1 MRYVQL
7 DERIVRV
14 GIEVRGRLNWY
25 EGLDIKASGTKF
37 ANANQ
42 NECQIQIGN
51 LSKGMRD
58 FILTE
63 TSPFNLN
70 RTPKSVIV
78 EAGRKSYGTFQI
90 FKGDIASS
98 VPSQPPD
105 ISVTLKCLTANFKK
119 GEVVAKNQAGTVKL
133 DRLAKNVADDLGL
146 ILEYQ
151 AKDKDIANYNYTGGA
166 LKQVDKLGELGR
178 VNAYVDDGKLIV
190 KDYNVPLTGRVTV
203 LNLDTG
209 MIGIPE
215 ITEQGIKVKFLMD
228 NQTTLGGVLRVTSL
242 IYPAV
247 NGDYSIYK
255 LNFDVASR
263 DAPFYWTAEA
273 KRI

>member
-1 MRYVQL
+1 MQL
-7 DERIVRV
+7 DPRIVRV
-14 GIEVRGRLNWY
+14 GIEVNGRLNWY

-42 NECQIQIGN
+42 NECQISIGN
-51 LSKGMRD
+51 LSKDVRD
-58 FILTE
+58 SILTE
-63 TSPFNLN
+63 TSPFNRN
-70 RTPKSVIV
+70 KTPKSVIV
-78 EAGRKSYGTFQI
+78 EAGRRSYGTFQI
-90 FKGDIASS
+90 FRGDIISS
-98 VPSQPPD
+98 VPTQPPD
-105 ISVTLKCLTANFKK
+105 ISVNLKCLTGNFSK
-119 GEVVAKNQAGTVKL
+119 GDVLARNQAGSVSIKKL
-133 DRLAKNVADDLGL
+133 SQTVADDLGL

-151 AKDKDIANYNYTGGA
+151 AKDKNISNYSYTGGA

-190 KDYNVPLTGRVTV
+190 KDYNVPLSGRVTV

-215 ITEQGIKVKFLMD
+215 ITEQGVKVKFLMD
-228 NQTTLGGVLRVTSL
+228 NQTTLGGMLRITSL
-242 IYPAV
+242 IYPAI

-255 LNFDVASR
+255 LNFDITSR
-263 DAPFYWTAEA
+263 ETNFYWIAEA

>member
-1 MRYVQL
+1 MQL
-7 DERIVRV
+7 DQRIVRV
-14 GIEVRGRLNWY
+14 GIEVRGRINFY
-25 EGLDIKASGTKF
+25 DGLDIKASGTKF

-42 NECQIQIGN
+42 NECQIQISN
-51 LSKGMRD
+51 LSKPVRD

-78 EAGRKSYGTFQI
+78 EAGRRSYGTFQI
-90 FKGDIASS
+90 FRGDISSS

-105 ISVTLKCLTANFKK
+105 ISITLKCLTGNFKK
-119 GEVVAKNQAGTVKL
+119 GEVVAKNQAGAVKL
-133 DRLAKNVADDLGL
+133 SRLSQTVADDLGL

-151 AKDKDIANYNYTGGA
+151 AKEKDIANYNYTGGA
-166 LKQVDKLGELGR
+166 LKQVDRLGELGR

-255 LNFDVASR
+255 LSFDITTR
-263 DAPFYWTAEA
+263 DTAYYWTAEA